1 MHPERKK
8 ELKKQYQEMGVEA
21 GIYQIRNTFNNK
33 VFVGSTRNLKTLNG
47 KVFQLNNNSFIN
59 RGLQEDWI
67 KCGAQSFVFEILEV
81 LEKKTEGYFDEKS
94 ELKKLEEKWISQLQ
108 PFGERGYN

>member
-1 MHPERKK
+1 MHPDRKK
-8 ELKKQYQEMGVEA
+8 ELKKQYLEMDIEA
-21 GIYQIRNTFNNK
+21 GIYQITNTLNNK

-59 RGLQEDWI
+59 RPLQEDWN

-81 LEKKTEGYFDEKS
+81 LEKKTDGYFDEKS
-94 ELKKLEEKWISQLQ
+94 ELKKLEAKWISQLQ

>member
-1 MHPERKK
+1 MHPDRKK
-8 ELKKQYQEMGVEA
+8 VLKKQYQEMDIEA
-21 GIYQIRNTFNNK
+21 GIYQIRNTSNNK

-47 KVFQLNNNSFIN
+47 KAFQLNNNAFLN
-59 RGLQEDWI
+59 RRLQEDWI
-67 KCGAQSFVFEILEV
+67 ICGAQSFVFEILEV

>member
-8 ELKKQYQEMGVEA
+8 ELKKQYQEMDVEA

-47 KVFQLNNNSFIN
+47 KAFQLNNNSFIN
-59 RGLQEDWI
+59 RRLQEDWVR
-67 KCGAQSFVFEILEV
+67 CGAQSFVFEILEV

-94 ELKKLEEKWISQLQ
+94 ELKKLEEKWIRQLQ
-108 PFGERGYN
+108 PFGQRGYN